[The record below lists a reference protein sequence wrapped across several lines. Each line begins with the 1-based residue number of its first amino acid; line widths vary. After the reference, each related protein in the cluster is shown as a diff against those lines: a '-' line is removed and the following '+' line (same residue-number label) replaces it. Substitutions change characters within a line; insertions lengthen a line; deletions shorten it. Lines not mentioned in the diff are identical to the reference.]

1 MIRREMMRRRMGG
14 MMVMLTSFCEVRSRS
29 KMKGK
34 KAPTTRPCRA
44 VE

>member
-14 MMVMLTSFCEVRSRS
+14 MMVMLTSFCEVRSWS
-29 KMKGK
+29 KMKGM
-34 KAPTTRPCRA
+34 APTTRPCRA